1 MITCKPGDVA
11 QIEIIG
17 HFGFSV
23 QLQYHQHVG
32 HLNWPG
38 KSSALDR
45 CGTLTLGVGIE
56 VLIHVRRCYL
66 VGCQWS
72 QGL

>member
-23 QLQYHQHVG
+23 QLQYRQHVG
-32 HLNWPG
+32 HCSGFFWN
-38 KSSALDR
+38 
-45 CGTLTLGVGIE
+45 TNILGLG
-56 VLIHVRRCYL
+56 
-66 VGCQWS
+66 
-72 QGL
+72 